1 MKNNVFLVI
10 LLLSINV
17 SAQSESFNFRK
28 YKAFDINDTIQI
40 DLNGNGIIEK
50 VYFTQTECKQLI
62 IDELGSE
69 LISIGCENNK
79 YFNYPDQV
87 DWVNQWC
94 VVYDKNVWEVLFTAN
109 GEIVM
114 DTIVTLKRPGI
125 YIGKKE
131 SGGGIITY
139 RNGKLYWVHQ
149 SD

>member
-1 MKNNVFLVI
+1 MKFVYI
-10 LLLSINV
+10 AMIALSLNAY
-17 SAQSESFNFRK
+17 AQSKSFDFKEFEPYNL
-28 YKAFDINDTIQI
+28 NDTIQI

-69 LISIGCENNK
+69 LISIVCENNK
-79 YFNYPDQV
+79 YLKYPDQV

-94 VVYDKNVWEVLFTAN
+94 VVYDKKVWEVLFLEN
-109 GEIVM
+109 GDIGK
-114 DTIVTLKRPGI
+114 DTIVTLDKPGI
-125 YIGKKE
+125 YICKKE